1 MDNYLIVL
9 VIVLTHLTGLWI
21 GYQAGKEE
29 TEELEK
35 LRWVAEAAQKLHA
48 LDDLEEP
55 WECSTCSP
63 ADPTVFNTVRK
74 ELYQALVEWE
84 ELENAT

>member
-1 MDNYLIVL
+1 MGATDKLVILIIVVYLI
-9 VIVLTHLTGLWI
+9 GAWI

-35 LRWVAEAAQKLHA
+35 LRWVAEAAKKLHA

-55 WECSTCSP
+55 WECPTCSP
-63 ADPTVFNTVRK
+63 ANPTMFNTVRK

-84 ELENAT
+84 ELENG